1 MSSMIPI
8 RSFLTSPAG
17 SNRSPEGT
25 YMNQNS
31 QEYLHH
37 FAQSSTVTSG
47 MLFLRYLGI
56 SQASVHMEHWY
67 WQSEGS
73 GPNSSFIAV
82 HYLSQTLQNAEMWD
96 KDKVLIRA
104 PCTTISL
111 TLSYGWVQPPRYGVM
126 LQYIFFILTLLSV
139 VTTESPW
146 GD

>member
-73 GPNSSFIAV
+73 GPNSSFIICCSLPLANAAKRGNV
-82 HYLSQTLQNAEMWD
+82 GQRQSPNSRSMHHHLSNIIIWLG
-96 KDKVLIRA
+96 
-104 PCTTISL
+104 PTTSL
-111 TLSYGWVQPPRYGVM
+111 
-126 LQYIFFILTLLSV
+126 
-139 VTTESPW
+139 W
-146 GD
+146 GDATVYLLHSHTLMCGDN

>member
-82 HYLSQTLQNAEMWD
+82 HYLSQTLQNAEIVGQRQSPNSRSMHHHLSNITIW
-96 KDKVLIRA
+96 LG
-104 PCTTISL
+104 PTTSL
-111 TLSYGWVQPPRYGVM
+111 
-126 LQYIFFILTLLSV
+126 
-139 VTTESPW
+139 W
-146 GD
+146 GDATVYLLHSHTLMCGDN